1 MTRHAARCG
10 VGGPAAVR
18 LLAVPRPLV
27 VAVSL
32 IVAVILV
39 ADRPAVSQTTAA
51 PADSVAQLSLSVP
64 SRARL
69 VDRIVAIVDEEM
81 ILQSDLE
88 RELEI
93 YRYEMELTGESPPAN
108 TPAVRDEILQRLIES
123 KLIIAAA
130 KQEELE
136 VDDDA
141 VRESVDEKIQQW
153 IDHLGSRDALERELE
168 RTGMTLEDYRNRLFS
183 QIRDQQYMR
192 LVVGRFIRP
201 KIEVLENEVEEY
213 YYDHLAE
220 MPQEPDSLTI
230 SNILIVIQPS
240 AEVRQEVQ
248 NNVKLVQEA
257 LRQGQPFDQVAREYS
272 RGPNAARGGNIGVV
286 NKGDLF
292 DPSLEQAV
300 FALSV
305 GEVSAPVVSSRG
317 VHLIRLDRLTDDGRR
332 DISQIYFPMEVTRED
347 VDQAQ
352 LAIDRAYQRVSSG
365 EAFSLVAAEMS
376 GDPASARNGGLLGTF
391 RLDDL
396 SQDFQEILT
405 DAQPGDITE
414 PLLTPAGW
422 YIFRVIDRIAGH
434 SYTFEE
440 LKEQIRRQ
448 IEALKMEA
456 ELSEYVGELRTR
468 FFVDVK
474 L

>member
-1 MTRHAARCG
+1 MTCAASGCCA
-10 VGGPAAVR
+10 GGPAAAR
-18 LLAVPRPLV
+18 PWATIRPLV
-27 VAVSL
+27 IAVSL
-32 IVAVILV
+32 IIAVVPIT
-39 ADRPAVSQTTAA
+39 DRSAIAQTAAA
-51 PADSVAQLSLSVP
+51 PADSVAPPALSVP
-64 SRARL
+64 SRAQL

-93 YRYEMELTGESPPAN
+93 YRYEMELAGETPPAN
-108 TPAVRDEILQRLIES
+108 TPAVREEILQRLIES

-130 KQEELE
+130 KQEDLA
-136 VDDDA
+136 VDDEA

-153 IDHLGSRDALERELE
+153 IDHLGSREILERELA

-240 AEVRQEVQ
+240 AETRQEVQ
-248 NNVKLVQEA
+248 RNVELVQDA
-257 LRQGQPFDQVAREYS
+257 LRQGRPFADVAKEYS
-272 RGPNAARGGNIGVV
+272 QGPNAARGGYIGLVGE
-286 NKGDLF
+286 GDLF

-300 FALSV
+300 SALAA
-305 GEVSAPVVSSRG
+305 GQVSAPVVSPRG
-317 VHLIRLDRLTDDGRR
+317 VHLIRLDQIAADGKRA
-332 DISQIYFPMEVTRED
+332 ISQIYFPMEVTRED

-365 EAFSLVAAEMS
+365 ETFSLVAAELS
-376 GDPASARNGGLLGTF
+376 DDPASARNGGLLGTF

-414 PLLTPAGW
+414 PLMTPAGW
-422 YIFRVIDRIAGH
+422 YIFRIIDRIAGH

-440 LKEQIRRQ
+440 LKEQIRQQ

-456 ELSEYVGELRTR
+456 ELSEYVGELRSR
-468 FFVDVK
+468 FFIDVK

>member
-1 MTRHAARCG
+1 MTRTASGCCA
-10 VGGPAAVR
+10 GGPAAVR
-18 LLAVPRPLV
+18 PLAATRPLV
-27 VAVSL
+27 IAVSL
-32 IVAVILV
+32 IVAVVLI
-39 ADRPAVSQTTAA
+39 ADRPAISQTAAA
-51 PADSVAQLSLSVP
+51 PADSVAPLSLSVP

-93 YRYEMELTGESPPAN
+93 YRYEMELAGESPPEN

-130 KQEELE
+130 KQEDLA

-153 IDHLGSRDALERELE
+153 IDHLGSRETLERELA
-168 RTGMTLEDYRNRLFS
+168 RTGMTLDDYRNRLFS

-230 SNILIVIQPS
+230 SNVLIVIQPS
-240 AEVRQEVQ
+240 AEMRQEVQ
-248 NNVKLVQEA
+248 RNVELVQDA
-257 LRQGQPFDQVAREYS
+257 LRQGQPFNDVAKKYS
-272 RGPNAARGGNIGVV
+272 QGPNAARGGYIGVV
-286 NKGDLF
+286 NEGDLF

-300 FALSV
+300 SALSV
-305 GEVSAPVVSSRG
+305 GQISAPVVSPRG
-317 VHLIRLDRLTDDGRR
+317 VHLIRLDQITDDGRR
-332 DISQIYFPMEVTRED
+332 AISQIYFPMEVTRED

-456 ELSEYVGELRTR
+456 ELSEYVSELRTR